1 MEAEPL
7 LQEVTAVTLKT
18 IMALTKL
25 LRPVGIF
32 MLEAFGRDR
41 GEGWGGGWGEV
52 TRDCKSEVLF
62 LKRNFK
68 SS

>member
-1 MEAEPL
+1 MEAEPV

-41 GEGWGGGWGEV
+41 GEGGGGEV
-52 TRDCKSEVLF
+52 TRNRKSEVLF

>member
-1 MEAEPL
+1 MEVEPV

-18 IMALTKL
+18 IMAMTKL

-41 GEGWGGGWGEV
+41 GEGG
-52 TRDCKSEVLF
+52 R
-62 LKRNFK
+62 
-68 SS
+68 

>member
-1 MEAEPL
+1 MEAEPV

-41 GEGWGGGWGEV
+41 GEGGGGGGNW
-52 TRDCKSEVLF
+52 
-62 LKRNFK
+62 
-68 SS
+68 

>member
-1 MEAEPL
+1 MEAEPV

-41 GEGWGGGWGEV
+41 GEGEGGGEV
-52 TRDCKSEVLF
+52 TRNRKSEVLF

>member
-1 MEAEPL
+1 MEAEPV

-41 GEGWGGGWGEV
+41 GEGGGEV
-52 TRDCKSEVLF
+52 TRNRKSEVLF